1 MTTTQTGN
9 KPLKSSAQKAKPTKK
24 QILEVIEKTKS
35 KAEEYARDPKKAK
48 KLLDDAVKKTKSF
61 KKDRGPLAKVW
72 SYLTALW
79 PAPFSM
85 EMPWIDQN
93 NGMLIY
99 YWYSWRIC
107 Q

>member
-85 EMPWIDQN
+85 EMP
-93 NGMLIY
+93 
-99 YWYSWRIC
+99 
-107 Q
+107 